1 MTDSTAPTNVREYLA
16 DLEGAMAGLPEDT
29 SRDIIGAIREELYGL
44 DAASA
49 ATRIRR
55 FGDPQFIASEARA
68 AGSTAAT
75 AVDDDAVPPRDDNPT
90 PPASPAFPTSP
101 AAIAQ
106 RSEPNWFGVVAALL
120 VMFGSIPLPVIG
132 TIAGLGMVWLSA
144 AWSRKEKVIATLIPV
159 ALVAIIAI
167 VSALTSWIGTP
178 TGSTTNPFMPSSFD
192 LWHSGILL
200 VIISPIPIGIWLLK
214 RQLRTW
220 SPTGRTGIAPR
231 REGRIHD

>member
-1 MTDSTAPTNVREYLA
+1 MTESSTPTNVRDYLA
-16 DLEGAMAGLPEDT
+16 DLEDAMAGIPEDT

-49 ATRIRR
+49 AKRIRR

-75 AVDDDAVPPRDDNPT
+75 ATDDGTDA
-90 PPASPAFPTSP
+90 PPAEVGPASP
-101 AAIAQ
+101 AAIAR

-132 TIAGLGMVWLSA
+132 TIAGVGMVWIST
-144 AWSRKEKVIATLIPV
+144 AWTRKEKLVATLIPV
-159 ALVAIIAI
+159 ALAMIIAI
-167 VSALTSWIGTP
+167 VSALTTWIGAP
-178 TGSTTNPFMPSSFD
+178 TGSTTNPFMPLSFD
-192 LWHSGILL
+192 LWHTGSLL
-200 VIISPIPIGIWLLK
+200 VIISPIPLGIWLLK

-220 SPTGRTGIAPR
+220 SPTGRTPAAPPR
-231 REGRIHD
+231 KGHTDD